1 MKNRYL
7 ILLAILVLCVPILII
22 ALTKLHTIAKKTYDK
37 FQIKDLIDDK
47 HDTTDSQREIHRRAA
62 QSEYWERKDIKSGI
76 YA

>member
-7 ILLAILVLCVPILII
+7 ILLAILALCVPILII
-22 ALTKLHTIAKKTYDK
+22 ALTKVHTIVKKTYDK

-47 HDTTDSQREIHRRAA
+47 HDTTYSQREIHRRAA